1 MKQRKTKMEMNLL
14 REEEGKLVVR
24 QMPTFLSLKTLWARA

>member
-14 REEEGKLVVR
+14 REEGELVVR